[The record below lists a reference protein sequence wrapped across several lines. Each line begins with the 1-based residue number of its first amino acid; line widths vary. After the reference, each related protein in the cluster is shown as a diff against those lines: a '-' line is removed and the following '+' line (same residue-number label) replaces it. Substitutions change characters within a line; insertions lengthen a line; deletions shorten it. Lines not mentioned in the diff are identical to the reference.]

1 MNSGPGITKNI
12 IDFFQARKGQL
23 IHFIRKNLRDSA
35 ERDAEDILQ
44 DVMLYIIESSDPAV
58 PIENIAAYIYR
69 SVRNRIID
77 QYIKPVRTVSL
88 DAPSA
93 GDGTPALSEILADLR
108 YDTHNE
114 AERREIMKRIYKAL
128 EELPVDQMAVWT
140 AIELEDRHF
149 EELSILW
156 DEPIGTLLARKHRA
170 TAALRKK
177 LADFKI

>member
-1 MNSGPGITKNI
+1 MKAGSFTQNI
-12 IDFFQARKGQL
+12 VDFFQARKGQL
-23 IHFIRKNLRDSA
+23 LHYIRKNLRDSA

-44 DVMLYIIESSDPAV
+44 DVMLYILESSDPAD
-58 PIENIAAYIYR
+58 PIENLAAYVYR

-77 QYIKPVRTVSL
+77 QYRKPGKTVSL
-88 DAPSA
+88 DAPSVS
-93 GDGTPALSEILADLR
+93 DDKPALSEILADLR

-114 AERREIMKRIYKAL
+114 VERREIMERIYEAL
-128 EELPVDQMAVWT
+128 DELPVEQKAVWA

-156 DEPIGTLLARKHRA
+156 EEPIGTLLARKHRA

-177 LADFKI
+177 LNDLKI